1 MRLEKVLKEM
11 QKRQLTHLI
20 INDPS
25 SIDYLINYKNNP
37 GERMYLL
44 LLSSDGHHKLFMNNL
59 FYLDHEL
66 DIEQVWYSDTDNYLQ
81 LLADEFD
88 GACSIGIDKNFP
100 ARFLIPLMN
109 LVDECHFELGSECV
123 DRVRM
128 IKDEKEQ
135 QLMIEASKINDL
147 VVDEVI
153 NICAKGNLT
162 EKEVSDQL
170 AGIYQKH
177 GCTGNSF
184 EPIVAYGKNGAD
196 NHHSGDDSTL
206 KPGDSIVIDIG
217 GLYKGYCSDMTRTI
231 FAGYIPVKIREI
243 YDLVLKNQIQALK
256 EMYDGANAKIAARN
270 VKNDFKLHNYD
281 LVHSL
286 GHGVGL
292 DIHETPFIS
301 DIRDWTLKENMVVT
315 DEPGIYLTGTY
326 GVRIEDTVLITKSGC
341 ITLTKSDKNYII
353 VDEQDITQI
362 KEIQQEENA

>member
-88 GACSIGIDKNFP
+88 GAC
-100 ARFLIPLMN
+100 
-109 LVDECHFELGSECV
+109 V

-153 NICAKGNLT
+153 NICAKGDLT
-162 EKEVSDQL
+162 EEEVSKQL
-170 AGIYQKH
+170 EGIYQKH
-177 GCTGNSF
+177 GCVGNSF

-196 NHHSGDDSTL
+196 NHHSGDDSRL
-206 KPGDSIVIDIG
+206 KVGDSIVIDIG
-217 GLYKGYCSDMTRTI
+217 GLYKGYCSDMTRTV
-231 FAGYIPVKIREI
+231 FYKEVSPKQKTVYE
-243 YDLVLKNQIQALK
+243 LVLKAQKAAEAMIKPGVKLSDIDKCAR
-256 EMYDGANAKIAARN
+256 DIIAEGGYTVEFNHR
-270 VKNDFKLHNYD
+270 
-281 LVHSL
+281 L
-286 GHGVGL
+286 GHFIGRDVHEWCDVSQNFDLEVQEGMTFSIDPGV
-292 DIHETPFIS
+292 
-301 DIRDWTLKENMVVT
+301 
-315 DEPGIYLTGTY
+315 YLQGEF
-326 GVRIEDTVLITKSGC
+326 GVRIEDLILVTKDGCKVLNSYPKDLRVIGN
-341 ITLTKSDKNYII
+341 D
-353 VDEQDITQI
+353 
-362 KEIQQEENA
+362 